1 MRRSLLLAVVVGS
14 QLAAGCYCYRPY
26 LPRLQSGFGC
36 SAGTCGGSLF
46 GGGPGVLGG
55 PGLRGIVA
63 PVTAGIPVGTPL
75 AYAGGD
81 PITHGG
87 GYPVSGGHPTGDY
100 ATPGCT
106 GCGAGGVSAGYPG
119 GPSGSGM
126 PLSTVPHG
134 YPGGSAGVPYSPV
147 PQGYYSGSG
156 FPAGSAPMPMVMP
169 SAMPGGVPHDSA
181 LLKMPTI
188 VPPGPPTISKRPEEL
203 ARQLPAGK

>member
-36 SAGTCGGSLF
+36 RTGTCGGSLL

-55 PGLRGIVA
+55 PGVRGIVA
-63 PVTAGIPVGTPL
+63 PLTAGIPVAGPVGTPL
-75 AYAGGD
+75 GYAGGD
-81 PITHGG
+81 AIPHGG
-87 GYPVSGGHPTGDY
+87 GYPVTGDY
-100 ATPGCT
+100 ATPGTPGCT

-119 GPSGSGM
+119 GPSGM

-134 YPGGSAGVPYSPV
+134 YPGGSAGGPYSP
-147 PQGYYSGSG
+147 QGYPGPG
-156 FPAGSAPMPMVMP
+156 FPPGLAPMPMVMP

-181 LLKMPTI
+181 LLKMPTV

-203 ARQLPAGK
+203 ARQLPGGK